1 MINYQKKKSNK
12 NDIERLIEYKKE
24 TTYEYA
30 TNLTLEEKNE
40 IDKYLFDEVK
50 EKFDYYYNIVVNNKV
65 VGCLLLTNNDNGKL
79 LDELYLEEEYRNNKI
94 GTDIIKNILNRNDV
108 VYLWVY
114 KLNTKA
120 ISLYKRLGFQIMEE
134 TETRYYMKYSRVNNE
149 K

>member
-1 MINYQKKKSNK
+1 MNYQLKKSNK

-30 TNLTLEEKNE
+30 TNLTLEEKKE
-40 IDKYLFDEVK
+40 IEKYLACEVK
-50 EKFDYYYNIVVNNKV
+50 EKFNYYYNIVVNNKV
-65 VGCLLLTNNDNGKL
+65 VGYLLLTNNDNGKL
-79 LDELYLEEEYRNNKI
+79 LDELYLEEEYRNKGI
-94 GTDIIKNILNRNDV
+94 GTNIIKDILNKNNI

-120 ISLYKRLGFQIMEE
+120 ISLYKRLDFQIIEE
-134 TETRYYMKYSRVNNE
+134 TKTRYYMKYSRDNSE

>member
-1 MINYQKKKSNK
+1 MNYQLKKSNK

-30 TNLTLEEKNE
+30 TNLTLEEKKE
-40 IDKYLFDEVK
+40 IEKYLACEVK
-50 EKFDYYYNIVVNNKV
+50 EKFNYYYNIVVNNKV
-65 VGCLLLTNNDNGKL
+65 VGYLLLTNNDNGKL
-79 LDELYLEEEYRNNKI
+79 LDELYLEEEYRNKGI
-94 GTDIIKNILNRNDV
+94 GTNIIKDILNKNNI

-120 ISLYKRLGFQIMEE
+120 ISLYKRLGFKIIEE
-134 TETRYYMKYSRVNNE
+134 TETRYYMKYSRDNSE

>member
-1 MINYQKKKSNK
+1 MNYQLKKSNK

-30 TNLTLEEKNE
+30 TNLTLEEKKE
-40 IDKYLFDEVK
+40 IEKYLACEVK
-50 EKFDYYYNIVVNNKV
+50 EKFNYYYNIVVNNKV
-65 VGCLLLTNNDNGKL
+65 VGYLLLTNNDNGKL
-79 LDELYLEEEYRNNKI
+79 LDELYLEEEYRNKGI
-94 GTDIIKNILNRNDV
+94 GTKIIKDILNKSNI

-120 ISLYKRLGFQIMEE
+120 ISLYKRLDFQIIEE
-134 TETRYYMKYSRVNNE
+134 TKTRYYMKYSRDNSE

>member
-1 MINYQKKKSNK
+1 M
-12 NDIERLIEYKKE
+12 
-24 TTYEYA
+24 
-30 TNLTLEEKNE
+30 
-40 IDKYLFDEVK
+40 
-50 EKFDYYYNIVVNNKV
+50 
-65 VGCLLLTNNDNGKL
+65 LLTNNGNGKL

-94 GTDIIKNILNRNDV
+94 GTDIIKNILNKNDV

-134 TETRYYMKYSRVNNE
+134 TETRYYMKYSRDNNE